1 MQPNFGAARHVLKNE
16 GVLPLAKKSALYL
29 SCRTGVFDERIYKRS
44 VKDVKERMAEEDGL
58 DDILDTIL
66 DVHPGVYP
74 YHISAMQLRKEI
86 WGLTTM
92 VAEQEPETI
101 LEIGTANGGTF
112 YVWSRFIDSCDTLV
126 SLDLPGGD
134 FGGGYEAN
142 KIDLYRQFDQTK
154 EMTFIR
160 DNSHD
165 EAVYER
171 AAEAAG
177 GEVDFLFI
185 DGDHTYDGVKQDFEM
200 YSELVCDGG
209 IIALHDIV
217 NDNEEIEVPQFWE
230 ELEAEYNTEKFVDL
244 PNWGG
249 IGVVKL

>member
-1 MQPNFGAARHVLKNE
+1 MQPSFGAARHVLKNE
-16 GVLPLAKKSALYL
+16 GVLPLAKRSALYL
-29 SCRTGVFDERIYKRS
+29 SCRAGVFDGRIYERS

-74 YHISAMQLRKEI
+74 YHVSAMQLRKEI
-86 WGLTTM
+86 RGLATL

-101 LEIGTANGGTF
+101 LEIGTADGGTF

-142 KIDLYRQFDQTK
+142 KIDLYSQFDDDK
-154 EMTFIR
+154 EMAFIR

-171 AAEAAG
+171 VAEAVG
-177 GEVDFLFI
+177 SNIDFLFI
-185 DGDHTYDGVKQDFEM
+185 DGDHTYEGVKQDFEM
-200 YSELVCDGG
+200 YSQLVSEGG
-209 IIALHDIV
+209 LIALHDIV
-217 NDNEEIEVPQFWE
+217 NDNDDIKVPQFWD
-230 ELEAEYNTEKFVDL
+230 ELEAKYNTEKFVDL
-244 PNWGG
+244 PYWGG